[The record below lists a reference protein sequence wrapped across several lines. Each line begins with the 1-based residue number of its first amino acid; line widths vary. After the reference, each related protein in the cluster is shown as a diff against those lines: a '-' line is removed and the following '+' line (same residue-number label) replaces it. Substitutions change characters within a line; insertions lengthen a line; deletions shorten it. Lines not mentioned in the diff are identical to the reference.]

1 MSQDS
6 LRKLLEVV
14 DLSYLLERK
23 GEVDWERALSL
34 GEQQRLAMVRLLFHS
49 PTFAV
54 LDECTSAV
62 SSEMERRFYTFCA
75 ESAITC
81 ITISHRPALQHFHDR
96 ILALD
101 GKKGY
106 TITEITKN
114 DQNDVR
120 QATVTGAG
128 V

>member
-49 PTFAV
+49 PTFAI

-62 SSEMERRFYTFCA
+62 SAEMERRFYTFCA
-75 ESAITC
+75 ERNITC
-81 ITISHRPALQHFHDR
+81 ITISHRPALQFFHDR
-96 ILALD
+96 MLAI
-101 GKKGY
+101 GIGNQGY
-106 TITEITKN
+106 RIENVVKTE
-114 DQNDVR
+114 QAEVR
-120 QATVTGAG
+120 QA
-128 V
+128 